1 MAFLELGSPSKI
13 PREAV
18 LAQIPKTIPH
28 KEHIKQLCEHLESLC
43 YGALSGPTIQA
54 KQQSRPSGQARG
66 LLPLPTPS
74 APVADTLNSG

>member
-18 LAQIPKTIPH
+18 LAQIPKTMPH

-54 KQQSRPSGQARG
+54 VINSSLV
-66 LLPLPTPS
+66 LLAKLGGYSHCPLHQPQRQTP
-74 APVADTLNSG
+74 